1 MDSEAGNLVIILG
14 PTGVGKSR
22 EGLKLALK
30 FSGEIINCDSM
41 QVYRGF
47 DIGTDKP
54 SLESRR
60 TVPHHLFDVAD
71 PSDQFNAADFVAGA
85 LRAVDGILEKKNLPF
100 IVGGTGLYIKALL
113 DGLFP
118 GPGRNPEVRRRLEAE
133 AEEKG
138 LGAFSSDWRRSTPPT
153 PGRSGA
159 GTRSGSSVPWR
170 SSRPPESP
178 SQSTSSG
185 TESFVKDFHLVR
197 IGLRLERPAA
207 LRIGSRTASN
217 VCSPA
222 DSWTRFDR
230 LLRQGVR
237 EDAPPFRALGYRWVL
252 KFIRDEIGLEEAKAR
267 TKLDTR
273 HYAKRQMTWFRKM
286 EGVTWFSPE
295 DNAALE
301 NHLEKNI
308 K

>member
-22 EGLKLALK
+22 TGLKLALK

-54 SLESRR
+54 SLEARR
-60 TVPHHLFDVAD
+60 AVPHHLLDVAD
-71 PSDQFNAADFVAGA
+71 PSDQFTAADFVAGRCGPWTA
-85 LRAVDGILEKKNLPF
+85 SSERKISLSSSEARAFTSRPSWTAFSPAPAGTPRS
-100 IVGGTGLYIKALL
+100 GG
-113 DGLFP
+113 
-118 GPGRNPEVRRRLEAE
+118 ELEAE
-133 AEEKG
+133 AAEKG
-138 LGAFSSDWRRSTPPT
+138 LGSLFNRLEAIDPAYARKVRSRDKVRIVRALEVFETTGKPISEHF
-153 PGRSGA
+153 R
-159 GTRSGSSVPWR
+159 
-170 SSRPPESP
+170 
-178 SQSTSSG
+178 G

-197 IGLRLERPAA
+197 IGLRLERQA
-207 LRIGSRTASN
+207 LYKRIEDRVERMFAGGL
-217 VCSPA
+217 VEEV
-222 DSWTRFDR
+222 DR
-230 LLRQGVR
+230 LLGQGVP

-252 KFIRDEIGLEEAKAR
+252 KFIRNEVGFEEAKAR

-286 EGVTWFSPE
+286 EGIAWFSPE
-295 DNAALE
+295 DDAALE
-301 NHLEKNI
+301 NHLAKNI